1 MRVRTTPL
9 TGETNGGRL
18 DLIGE
23 RVDGGAARIKGGL
36 RLADLVGTQTR
47 DLEFVDRTRARSLLF
62 KHNAAPARVV
72 HVLSRRGVGLPELEL
87 AVLGLSCKRKIAL
100 HRIELGLRGT
110 DLLLAEALFGQT
122 PLGVKPFGLRFCATA
137 LDLERTRVEAPDH
150 VARLHGLAFL
160 PEKLGDA
167 PAPLEGQGH
176 LARIHAAPGHA
187 RLRLAAL
194 LPLCEAPACS
204 RRDRR
209 RNDQHHGLLSN
220 RHFKPP

>member
-1 MRVRTTPL
+1 M
-9 TGETNGGRL
+9 
-18 DLIGE
+18 
-23 RVDGGAARIKGGL
+23 
-36 RLADLVGTQTR
+36 ADLVGTQTR

-137 LDLERTRVEAPDH
+137 LDLERTRVEAPGH

-176 LARIHAAPGHA
+176 LARIHAAPGHGLGFA
-187 RLRLAAL
+187 SRLFCHSAK
-194 LPLCEAPACS
+194 PQPAPAATAAATTS
-204 RRDRR
+204 TTAFFPTAISS
-209 RNDQHHGLLSN
+209 LLEGGFILN
-220 RHFKPP
+220 RPVHFLKETITPFQPILNPSVTFVLY